1 MRDKSKVKIKIKHIP
16 QGYAVRHLASW
27 AAFNNL
33 HTQTMSAHLPGCVCV
48 RVCERVCVFCII
60 LLANCPCT

>member
-48 RVCERVCVFCII
+48 FVCVFCII